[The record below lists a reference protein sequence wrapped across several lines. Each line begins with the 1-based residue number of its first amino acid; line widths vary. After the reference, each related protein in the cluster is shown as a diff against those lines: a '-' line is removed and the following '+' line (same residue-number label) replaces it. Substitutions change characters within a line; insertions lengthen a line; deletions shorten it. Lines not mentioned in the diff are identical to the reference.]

1 MLSIALLK
9 HKYEA
14 IMLEELCYAD
24 DTHDADEQQ
33 NAEAVDDMD
42 AIYEGPA
49 EAMPA
54 QDQDMAEEEQQH
66 AEPVQQDK
74 VLPSVNPAGV
84 RDDLVGAQ
92 GTPKAL
98 ASTLVRQHDLLV
110 LAICVLAQ
118 SCLESFAK
126 SASGIG
132 NSRGVMW
139 LQHAAPV
146 G

>member
-24 DTHDADEQQ
+24 DTHDTDEQQ
-33 NAEAVDDMD
+33 NAEAVDEMD

-54 QDQDMAEEEQQH
+54 QDQDMAEEEQQC

-74 VLPSVNPAGV
+74 MLPSVNPAGV